1 MVVNLPAKPTLTPTS
16 FMVLGLMRAIGEPCT
31 PYDLK
36 RAHAM
41 SVGYF
46 WTLPHSQ
53 LYAEPPRLA
62 KAGHVT
68 EQREEGGRRRRLFS
82 LTTEGEAALD
92 AWLAEPT
99 DKLAELRDM
108 ALLQVFYGADMS
120 AVAERQLAAHEE
132 RLGRYE
138 ALHADLAMATEAPR
152 GPITTLEA
160 GIAYERTMIRYW
172 RSLV

>member
-1 MVVNLPAKPTLTPTS
+1 
-16 FMVLGLMRAIGEPCT
+16 MVLGLMRAIGEPCT

-36 RAHAM
+36 RAHGI

-62 KAGHVT
+62 KGGYVT

-82 LTTEGEAALD
+82 LTAKGGAALD
-92 AWLAEPT
+92 AWLAEPA
-99 DKLAELRDM
+99 DKLPELRDM
-108 ALLQVFYGADMS
+108 ALLKVFYGGDMG

-138 ALHADLAMATEAPR
+138 ALHADLALATDAPP

-160 GIAYERTMIRYW
+160 GIAYERTMIDYW
-172 RSLV
+172 RSLL

>member
-1 MVVNLPAKPTLTPTS
+1 
-16 FMVLGLMRAIGEPCT
+16 MVLGLMRAIGEPCT

-36 RAHAM
+36 RAHAV

-62 KAGHVT
+62 RGGYVT

-82 LTTEGEAALD
+82 LTDKGEAALD
-92 AWLAEPT
+92 AWLATPHGT
-99 DKLAELRDM
+99 LPELRDM

-120 AVAERQLAAHEE
+120 AVASRQIAAHEE
-132 RLGRYE
+132 RLAGYE
-138 ALHADLAMATEAPR
+138 ALHADLQKATDAPP
-152 GPITTLEA
+152 GPIRTLEA
-160 GIAYERTMIRYW
+160 GIAYERTMIGYW
-172 RSLV
+172 RSLL